1 MRQSDI
7 YSETLVKMSKSTKT
21 YFSTHWGEMDAL
33 GHINHTRYLVW
44 METARIELFRAV
56 GLLDN
61 PDVGPILANINVDYR
76 SPVHHPSD
84 LWCDVWVT
92 RLGGKSFTMAYSIG
106 HKGDDTSVVDGT
118 TVIVVYD
125 YKNNCSAVIPDL
137 VRAALGVY
145 VRT

>member
-1 MRQSDI
+1 
-7 YSETLVKMSKSTKT
+7 MSKSNKI

-56 GLLDN
+56 GLLDH

-76 SPVHHPSD
+76 APVHHPSD

-92 RLGGKSFTMAYSIG
+92 RIGGKSFTMAYSIG
-106 HKGDDTSVVDGT
+106 YKGSANSVVEGT

-125 YKNNCSAVIPDL
+125 YKNNSSAVIPDS
-137 VRAALGVY
+137 VRAALGAY

>member
-1 MRQSDI
+1 
-7 YSETLVKMSKSTKT
+7 MSKSTKT

-44 METARIELFRAV
+44 METARIELFRVV

-61 PDVGPILANINVDYR
+61 PDVGPILANINVNYHR
-76 SPVHHPSD
+76 PVHHPSQ

-92 RLGGKSFTMAYSIG
+92 RIGGKSFTLKYSIG
-106 HKGDDTSVVDGT
+106 HKEDDGSVVEGT

-125 YKNNCSAVIPDL
+125 YKNNCSAVIPDH
-137 VRAALGVY
+137 
-145 VRT
+145 VRTALSAYVQT